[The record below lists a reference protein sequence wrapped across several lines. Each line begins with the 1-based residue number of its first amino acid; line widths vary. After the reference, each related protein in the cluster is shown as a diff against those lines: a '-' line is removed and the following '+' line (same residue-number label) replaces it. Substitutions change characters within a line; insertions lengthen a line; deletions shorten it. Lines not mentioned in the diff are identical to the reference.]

1 MQTQKKYI
9 LSSLFISMIFF
20 SCKKYVEVQP
30 KGKITPTTVSDY
42 QLLLNNTTIWN
53 VTWGTTEY
61 LTDDI
66 GITDAT
72 LLTKIAA
79 REIYSIY
86 QFSDYYYQVSQDD
99 PEWNSFYKQIYT
111 ANVIINGLPT
121 ATSGT
126 DAQKQQMT
134 AEAKVHRAYAYL
146 CLVNQYAKQY
156 DPSSADTAL
165 GVPLLLEPNYTQSL
179 KRASIKTIYSQILND
194 LNSSV
199 SALPSLPSNK
209 AAPSQ
214 AAAFALLARTYLYM
228 GDYANALTNAN
239 KSLAIQSTLLD
250 LNNYPSTG
258 SMPGFAL
265 PLARNTSEVILLKAC
280 GSQYQDEPL
289 VASSEVLQLFGTKD
303 LRYVFYTYDGP
314 VLGDPPGRYFAYFA
328 PLEPRNEGPTVG
340 EMMLIK
346 AECLARTAQGQSG
359 LAVVNTLRKARFK
372 PADYADLTASSDL
385 QALILILQER
395 RKELFCRGSRLIDLK
410 RLNLDPA
417 MAKTVSH
424 PFGAQTLTLAPGS
437 NRYIYPIPQSVIG
450 SNPEIV
456 QNPR

>member
-1 MQTQKKYI
+1 MNTQTKHI
-9 LSSLFISMIFF
+9 LSGFIICLIFF
-20 SCKKYVEVQP
+20 SCKKYVEVEP

-53 VTWGTTEY
+53 VSWGTTEY

-66 GITDAT
+66 ALTDS
-72 LLTKIAA
+72 LLTKISS

-86 QFSDYYYQVSQDD
+86 QFSAYYYQVSQDD
-99 PEWNSFYKQIYT
+99 PEWNLFYKQIYT

-146 CLVNQYAKQY
+146 CLVNQYARQY
-156 DPSSADTAL
+156 DPASADTSL
-165 GVPLLLEPNYTQSL
+165 GVPLLLAPTYTQNL
-179 KRASIKTIYSQILND
+179 KRENIRTVYTQILSD
-194 LNSSV
+194 LNSSI

-209 AAPSQ
+209 AAASQ
-214 AAAFALLARTYLYM
+214 AAAYALLARTYLYM

-250 LNNYPSTG
+250 LNNYPTTG
-258 SMPGFAL
+258 SFPGLAL
-265 PLARNTSEVILLKAC
+265 PLAQNTSEAILLKAC

-289 VASSEVLQLFGTKD
+289 QLSAELLQLLGTKD
-303 LRYVFYTYDGP
+303 LRYVFYTYNGP
-314 VLGDPPGRYFAYFA
+314 DLGNPAGRYFAYFA

-340 EMMLIK
+340 EMMLTK
-346 AECLARTAQGQSG
+346 AECLARTQQGQSG
-359 LAVVNTLRKARFK
+359 LAVVNTLRRARFK
-372 PADYADLTASSDL
+372 PADYTDLTASSDL
-385 QALILILQER
+385 QALNLILQER
-395 RKELFCRGSRLIDLK
+395 RKELFCRGFRLFDLK
-410 RLNLDPA
+410 RLNLDPT
-417 MAKTVSH
+417 MIKTVSH
-424 PFGAQTLTLAPGS
+424 PFRTQTLTLAPGS
-437 NRYIYPIPQSVIG
+437 NRYMYPIAQSIIG
-450 SNPEIV
+450 ANPEIV